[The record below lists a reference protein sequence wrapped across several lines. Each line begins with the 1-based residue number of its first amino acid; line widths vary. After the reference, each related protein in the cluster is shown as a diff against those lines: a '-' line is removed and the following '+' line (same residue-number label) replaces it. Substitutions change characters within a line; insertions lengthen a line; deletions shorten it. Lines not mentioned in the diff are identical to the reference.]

1 MKHTN
6 GEQHPVVLR
15 LQSRPVV
22 ITTTVLAMAITAWL
36 IVFLAIKAW
45 TRRITPTTVAPCTEP
60 GCQLGSFADFR
71 DATWRPV
78 TYFLSGRDPYDS
90 AAYLAEFPYSQ
101 DYPTYAPGHLLAW
114 SPVGWLDWDAAVV
127 ADCLINIV
135 VITAVGAWAGMTCL
149 RAWWRPAY
157 GPGPSRSLLTLAAT
171 CGVFILWFSRVVS
184 VAAHWG
190 QPSVVYTLL
199 AVPAVLTR
207 NRWVA
212 VIFTALTCMKPQVG
226 VVVVLILLAQKRWR
240 TAGLGVGLAAVLS
253 MIAVLILSD
262 GAGGMA
268 GWLQT
273 LRQNIA
279 EASDRRAR
287 EWLGERVDVVGVLQD
302 VGVRVGDMEPAA
314 ISILGFALAYAAAR
328 WAVRHDLPYTAAV
341 MGFGIG
347 LMCIYH
353 SSYDAAWLI
362 VPVLLAA
369 TELHRCSR
377 RMFLATAPALAM
389 LLLAP
394 LASRYHAVDQV
405 FGTGASILLTRAL
418 VLVGLVGLAVGLLL
432 TQHTT
437 TPNAPQDATD
447 HESAVTGASSPPVH
461 RRDQSVMFRAG
472 LRTASD

>member
-1 MKHTN
+1 MKNTV
-6 GEQHPVVLR
+6 GERRPTMLGKH
-15 LQSRPVV
+15 SRPVV
-22 ITTTVLAMAITAWL
+22 TTATVLAMAITTWL

-114 SPVGWLDWDAAVV
+114 LPVGSLDWDAAVV
-127 ADCLINIV
+127 ADLLINIV
-135 VITAVGAWAGMTCL
+135 VITAVGAWAGVTCL

-157 GPGPSRSLLTLAAT
+157 GPSPSRTLLTLAAT

-212 VIFTALTCMKPQVG
+212 VVFTALTCMKPQVG

-253 MIAVLILSD
+253 MTAVLILT
-262 GAGGMA
+262 GGPSGVA
-268 GWLQT
+268 GWLAT
-273 LRQNIA
+273 LRGNIA
-279 EASDRRAR
+279 AASDRRSR
-287 EWLGERVDVVGVLQD
+287 EWLGERVDIVGALQD
-302 VGVRVGDMEPAA
+302 VGVRVGDMESAA

-328 WAVRHDLPYTAAV
+328 WAVRRDLPYTAAV

-347 LMCIYH
+347 LVCIYH
-353 SSYDAAWLI
+353 LSYDAAWLV
-362 VPVLLAA
+362 VPVLFAA
-369 TELHRCSR
+369 AELHRRSR
-377 RMFLATAPALAM
+377 RIFVVTVPALAM

-394 LASRYHAVDQV
+394 LASRYHAVDEV
-405 FGTGASILLTRAL
+405 FGTGASILLIR
-418 VLVGLVGLAVGLLL
+418 VLMMVGLVGLAVGLLL
-432 TQHTT
+432 TRHTA
-437 TPNAPQDATD
+437 TPDVPQNAADDDA
-447 HESAVTGASSPPVH
+447 AVAGASNPPVH
-461 RRDQSVMFRAG
+461 QPDQSALFHAG
-472 LRTASD
+472 LRTAAN